1 MSEPF
6 DSKYKLFTQIG
17 VPFSGMNYDKL
28 EQHDPMPLV
37 EVLEKVREGCQ
48 MQMYW
53 LDEQGYCSESDDYV
67 VALAFFEDY
76 IEKIKAE
83 EEEEAMS
90 EGELA
95 REGTWAEFHEIMREK
110 PDADPYDHIE
120 EIERDHMLG
129 QDEEE
134 NA

>member
-1 MSEPF
+1 M
-6 DSKYKLFTQIG
+6 D
-17 VPFSGMNYDKL
+17 YDKL
-28 EQHDPMPLV
+28 EQHEQMPLI
-37 EVLEKVREGCQ
+37 EVLKKVREGCEMHMNQ
-48 MQMYW
+48 
-53 LDEQGYCSESDDYV
+53 LDNDGYCAESDDYV

-83 EEEEAMS
+83 EEEALR
-90 EGELA
+90 EGEWD
-95 REGTWAEFHEIMREK
+95 R
-110 PDADPYDHIE
+110 DPYDHIE